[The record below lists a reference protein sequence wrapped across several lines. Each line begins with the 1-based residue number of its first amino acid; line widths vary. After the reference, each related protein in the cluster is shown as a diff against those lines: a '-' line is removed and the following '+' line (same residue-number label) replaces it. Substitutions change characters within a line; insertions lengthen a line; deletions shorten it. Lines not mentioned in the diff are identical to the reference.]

1 LAITAI
7 LAIMAISLVFI
18 DPPPQ
23 ETSRAELARFA
34 RRAQRL
40 AGVSGQVDI
49 LIAGNRRLRE
59 LNRCFRKKDKPTD
72 VLSFAR
78 DHASGGGGDI
88 AISAEIAAKNAV
100 RYGHPAAAELKVLI
114 LHGMLHLAGYDH
126 ERDNGEMAARETAL
140 RRRLKLPSTLIERTK
155 QGAGDRGQV
164 TAKKQSKSSQV
175 LPLIDGETRNGKKV
189 TGHKLEGNTK
199 IRTSTQRPQREE

>member
-1 LAITAI
+1 
-7 LAIMAISLVFI
+7 
-18 DPPPQ
+18 
-23 ETSRAELARFA
+23 LARFA

-40 AGVSGQVDI
+40 SGVSGQVDI

-72 VLSFAR
+72 VLSFPR
-78 DHASGGGGDI
+78 DQASGGGGDI
-88 AISAEIAAKNAV
+88 AISAEIAAKNAA

-155 QGAGDRGQV
+155 QGAVDRGQV
-164 TAKKQSKSSQV
+164 TAKKQSKPS
-175 LPLIDGETRNGKKV
+175 LTAD
-189 TGHKLEGNTK
+189 
-199 IRTSTQRPQREE
+199 